1 MGFVFIQ
8 GAGGGGKRLDPL
20 SNPATSSDI
29 LLGKEAYNE
38 NGTKLMGTYDITA
51 HQPQLQAPTISRN
64 GTTIN
69 ITNPSSNGVYVSGYK
84 VYVDGELVSTQSSTT
99 YSLASLGV
107 GTHTIYVKAYGSN
120 FNDSANSNTVSY
132 AIYSITN
139 NLTDLTTSNAATQIA
154 QDNAYSATLTPA
166 YGLYLPD
173 SITVTVDGNAAT
185 FTYDSSTGAISILA
199 ANITGNIVITAVAK
213 IYGKLAT
220 PVISLSDST
229 ISWSAVVNATDYDIY
244 YEGAVVASTQNTSY
258 DLSTLFT
265 SEGSYKV
272 SVVARAT
279 NYTDSD
285 ASNQV
290 TYNVGIVASPI
301 YGVSGMYDSAT
312 TLTRTDDA
320 VGMSAVVN
328 SSTGT
333 VSSDFD
339 SVFPWNEATVET
351 VGGNKF
357 LKMPEM
363 WFRVGKDANNRITDI
378 AVSKTEGT
386 TGNWYHVDSFY
397 YGCYGGSNNSS
408 KLASVSGVTRLYSQ
422 TRATFRTYA
431 TANGSGYQ
439 QLDLYHRTVMVF
451 LWLIEWANKN
461 SQSIMR
467 GVDNGTQRNTGGTDA
482 LTTPSGFNTSTQQ
495 MRYHYIEDFVGNY
508 FEFVDGSVGTGSSGG
523 AQYVSAT
530 PSAYNDTGTG
540 FNTLSWNSPT
550 TSGDCLA
557 ALGWDD
563 NNPFLCLPKET
574 VNNSGYNTYFCDYA
588 STSNNI
594 VLCCGADWSNSAA
607 YYGVLYFYRNA
618 ASNALINI
626 GGRLLYK
633 P

>member
-1 MGFVFIQ
+1 MSKVFIQ
-8 GAGGGGKRLDPL
+8 GAGGGGVQLDEL
-20 SNPATSSDI
+20 TTPASASDI
-29 LLGKEAYNE
+29 LAGKEAYDDT
-38 NGTKLMGTYDITA
+38 GTKIVGSYDVSA
-51 HQPQLQAPTISRN
+51 HQPTLAAPTISRS
-64 GTTIN
+64 GAQITIS
-69 ITNPSSNGVYVSGYK
+69 NPSSNGTFATTFEI
-84 VYVDGELVSTQSSTT
+84 YVDNLPYRIIATTT
-99 YSLASLGV
+99 YTFTELTV
-107 GTHTIYVKAYGSN
+107 GTHQIKVRARGDN
-120 FNDSANSNTVSY
+120 FNNSAFSNVLSY
-132 AIYSITN
+132 SIYSITN
-139 NLTDLTTSNAATQIA
+139 NLTDLTTSNPSTEIA
-154 QDNAYSATLTPA
+154 QGNAYSATLTPA
-166 YGLYLPD
+166 YGKYLPD
-173 SITVTVDGNAAT
+173 SITVTVGGNAAT
-185 FTYDSSTGAISILA
+185 FTYDSTTGAISIAA

-220 PVISLSDST
+220 PSISLAGSV
-229 ISWSAVVNATDYDIY
+229 ISWSAIVNATDYDIY
-244 YEGAVVASTQNTSY
+244 YSGAVVATTTNLYY

-265 SEGSYKV
+265 AEGSYQV

-279 NYTDSD
+279 NYTTSD
-285 ASNQV
+285 ASNTV
-290 TYNVGIVASPI
+290 TYNIGVVASSI
-301 YGVSGMYDSAT
+301 YGVSGMYDSTT

-351 VGGNKF
+351 INGNKF
-357 LKMPEM
+357 LKMPDM
-363 WFRVGKDANNRITDI
+363 YFRIGKDANSRITDI
-378 AVSKTEGT
+378 AVSKTQGS
-386 TGNWYHVDSFY
+386 TGDWYKVDSFY

-408 KLASVSGVTRLYSQ
+408 KLASVSGVARLNTK

-451 LWLIEWANKN
+451 LWLIEWANKD

-467 GVDNGTQRNTGGTDA
+467 GVDNGTARNTGGTDA

-508 FEFVDGSVGTGSSGG
+508 FEFVDGSVGSGSSGG
-523 AQYVSAT
+523 VQYVSAN
-530 PSAYNDTGTG
+530 PSAYNDTGSG

-550 TSGDCLA
+550 TSGNCLA
-557 ALGWDD
+557 ALGWDA
-563 NNPFLCLPKET
+563 NNPFLCLPIEI
-574 VNNSGYNTYFCDYA
+574 VNNSSYNTYFCDYA

-594 VLCCGADWSNSAA
+594 VLYCGASWYYSAVNI
-607 YYGVLYFYRNA
+607 GVLSFSRST
-618 ASNALINI
+618 ASFAYNYI